1 MDAPS
6 NPVHMIREVTRCI
19 MTRSQ
24 RIDRLRRRSFLAPN
38 PTYQSHRD
46 KD

>member
-6 NPVHMIREVTRCI
+6 NPVHMIRKENRCD